1 MNNLWIHPSL
11 ILICGAILLPLIP
24 KALKKAALLFFPLA
38 AFAAVLSML
47 GQPDALHGQFQF
59 LDWTLTFGR
68 VDKLALVFAVIMSG
82 MACIGTLY
90 GLHVEEDA
98 QHSASWIYVSGSLG
112 AIFAGDLFVLFLF
125 WEVMAFASVFLVWFR
140 RTPESTRA
148 GYRYLLVHVAGG
160 LSLLAGIILWTHGK
174 GPEAIAFDNFVKLGA
189 AYSPAGLFILV
200 GIIVNAAVPPFQA
213 WLPDAYPNGTFNGS
227 VFLSAFTTK
236 TAVYALCRGFPGMEL
251 LIWLGVIMSLYGV
264 VYAIIENDIRR
275 LFAYHIISQVGYMVA
290 GAGIG
295 TELAINGACAHAFAH
310 ILYKG
315 LLFMGGGAVL
325 YMTGETRMS
334 QLGGLYKKMPWTF
347 LLTLVGGLSISA
359 FPLFSGFVSKSMITA
374 AGFQNPHLYW
384 AAFLL
389 MLASIGTFY
398 CNGLKVPYFVW
409 FGKDK
414 CSDSV
419 RERAGDPP
427 WNMLAAMGVAAFL
440 CIFLGIA
447 YGPLYRLLPYAE
459 VAAAYH
465 PYNAPHIF
473 ESLQILFFTACAF
486 FLMVRTH
493 KIEPHAGINVDN
505 DILYRRGGQAIQWLA
520 SKPIQAIDTAVGE
533 CYRVLGLIPLMW
545 TTRVVDVFDRF
556 GIDGVV
562 DGLAERVRAA
572 GQRLRSAQ
580 SGAVQANLAISFAVA
595 AVVIA
600 ALIYFVA

>member
-11 ILICGAILLPLIP
+11 ILIAGALLLPLIP
-24 KALKKAALLFFPLA
+24 NAFKKAFLLTVPLLS
-38 AFAAVLSML
+38 FVTVLLML
-47 GQPDALHGQFQF
+47 GQPDALHGQIDF
-59 LDWTLTFGR
+59 LNWTLTFGR
-68 VDKLALVFAVIMSG
+68 VDKLSLVFAVIMSG

-90 GLHVEEDA
+90 GLHVKEDA
-98 QHSASWIYVSGSLG
+98 QHSTSWVYVAGSLG
-112 AIFAGDLFVLFLF
+112 AIFAGDLLVLFLF
-125 WEVMAFASVFLVWFR
+125 WEVMAFSSVFLVWFR

-160 LSLLAGIILWTHGK
+160 LSLLAGIILWVAGK
-174 GPEAIAFDNFVKLGA
+174 GPEAIAFTNFGDA

-236 TAVYALCRGFPGMEL
+236 TAVYALCRGFAGMEI
-251 LIWLGVIMSLYGV
+251 LIWLGVIMALYGV
-264 VYAIIENDIRR
+264 IYAVIENDIRR

-295 TELAINGACAHAFAH
+295 TELAINGVCAHAFAH

-347 LLTLVGGLSISA
+347 LLTLIGGLSISA

-374 AGFQNPHLYW
+374 AGFQDPHLYW

-409 FGKDK
+409 FGHDK
-414 CSDSV
+414 CSDEV
-419 RERAGDPP
+419 RDRAGDPP
-427 WNMLAAMGVAAFL
+427 WNMLAAMGIAAFL
-440 CIFLGIA
+440 CILLGCA
-447 YGPLYRLLPYAE
+447 YGILYGLLPNPLA
-459 VAAAYH
+459 AAAYH
-465 PYNAPHIF
+465 PYNIPHLA
-473 ESLQILFFTACAF
+473 ESIQILLFTACAF

-493 KIEPHAGINVDN
+493 KIEPHAGINIDN
-505 DILYRRGGQAIQWLA
+505 DWFYRRGGQAFQWFA
-520 SKPIQAIDTAVGE
+520 TKPVQAVDTAVGE
-533 CYRVLGLIPLMW
+533 IYRVLGIIPLMW
-545 TTRVVDVFDRF
+545 TTRVVDLFDRA

-562 DGLAERVRAA
+562 DGLAENVRAT

-580 SGAVQANLAISFAVA
+580 SGAVQSSLAITFVVA
-595 AVVIA
+595 ALVIA
-600 ALIYFVA
+600 ALIYFVV

>member
-24 KALKKAALLFFPLA
+24 KALKKAFLLFVPLA
-38 AFAAVLSML
+38 AFAVVLSML
-47 GQPDALHGQFQF
+47 GQPDALHGQIDF
-59 LDWTLTFGR
+59 LRWTLTFGR
-68 VDKLALVFAVIMSG
+68 VDKLSLVFAVIMSG

-98 QHSASWIYVSGSLG
+98 QHSASWVYVSGSLG
-112 AIFAGDLFVLFLF
+112 AIFAGDLLVLFLF
-125 WEVMAFASVFLVWFR
+125 WEVMAFSSVFLVWFR

-148 GYRYLLVHVAGG
+148 GFRYLLVHVAGG
-160 LSLLAGIILWTHGK
+160 LSLLAGIILWLAQPGTT
-174 GPEAIAFDNFVKLGA
+174 IAFDSFVKLDA
-189 AYSPAGLFILV
+189 AYGLPGMLILI
-200 GIIVNAAVPPFQA
+200 GIIVNAAVPPFHA

-236 TAVYALCRGFPGMEL
+236 TAVYALCRGYAGMEL

-264 VYAIIENDIRR
+264 VYAIIENDMRR

-295 TELAINGACAHAFAH
+295 TALAINGACAHAFAH

-315 LLFMGGGAVL
+315 LLFMGAGSVL

-347 LLTLVGGLSISA
+347 LLTLIGGLSISA

-414 CSDSV
+414 CSDKV
-419 RERAGDPP
+419 RESAGDPP
-427 WNMLAAMGVAAFL
+427 WNMLAAMGIAAFL

-447 YGPLYRLLPYAE
+447 YGPLYRLLPFAD

-465 PYNAPHIF
+465 PYNAAHIF
-473 ESLQILFFTACAF
+473 ESLQILLFTACAF

-545 TTRVVDVFDRF
+545 TTKVVDVFDRF

-595 AVVIA
+595 AIVIA

>member
-11 ILICGAILLPLIP
+11 VLIAGALLLPLIP
-24 KALKKAALLFFPLA
+24 KTLKKAFLLFVPLA
-38 AFAAVLSML
+38 AFGVVLSML
-47 GQPDALHGQFQF
+47 GRPDALHGQVDF
-59 LDWTLTFGR
+59 LNWTLTFGR
-68 VDKLALVFAVIMSG
+68 VDKLSLVFAVIMSG
-82 MACIGTLY
+82 MACVGTLY

-112 AIFAGDLFVLFLF
+112 AIFAGDLLVLFLF
-125 WEVMAFASVFLVWFR
+125 WEVMAFSSVFLVWFR

-148 GYRYLLVHVAGG
+148 GFRYLLVHVAGG
-160 LSLLAGIILWTHGK
+160 LSLLAGIIVWLAQPGATI
-174 GPEAIAFDNFVKLGA
+174 EFANFVKLGA
-189 AYSPAGLFILV
+189 AGSPAGVLILI

-236 TAVYALCRGFPGMEL
+236 TAVYALCRGFAGMDV

-264 VYAIIENDIRR
+264 LYAVIENDVRR

-325 YMTGETRMS
+325 HMTGETRMS
-334 QLGGLYKKMPWTF
+334 HLGGLYKKMPWTF
-347 LLTLVGGLSISA
+347 LLTLIGGLSISA

-374 AGFQNPHLYW
+374 AAFQNPSLYW
-384 AAFLL
+384 AGFFLL
-389 MLASIGTFY
+389 LASIGTFY

-409 FGKDK
+409 FGSDK
-414 CSDSV
+414 CSDEV
-419 RERAGDPP
+419 RDRAGDPP
-427 WNMLAAMGVAAFL
+427 WNMLAAMGIAAFL

-447 YGPLYRLLPYAE
+447 YGVLYRLLPFGE

-493 KIEPHAGINVDN
+493 KIEPHAGINIDN
-505 DILYRRGGQAIQWLA
+505 DWFYRRAGVAFQWLA
-520 SKPIQAIDTAVGE
+520 SKPIQAIDTAIGE
-533 CYRVLGLIPLMW
+533 VYRVLGIIPLMW
-545 TTRVVDVFDRF
+545 TTKVVDVFDRY

-562 DGLAERVRAA
+562 DGLAEKVRAA
-572 GQRLRSAQ
+572 GQRLRFAQ
-580 SGAVQANLAISFAVA
+580 SGAVQANLAITFAVA
-595 AVVIA
+595 AFVIA
-600 ALIYFVA
+600 ALVYFVA

>member
-11 ILICGAILLPLIP
+11 ILICGAVLLPLIP
-24 KALKKAALLFFPLA
+24 KTLKKAFLLFVPLA
-38 AFAAVLSML
+38 AFAVVLSML
-47 GQPDALHGQFQF
+47 GQPDALHGQIDF
-59 LDWTLTFGR
+59 LRWTLTFGR
-68 VDKLALVFAVIMSG
+68 VDKLSLVFAVIMSG

-98 QHSASWIYVSGSLG
+98 QHSASWVYVSGSLG
-112 AIFAGDLFVLFLF
+112 AIFAGDLLVLFLF
-125 WEVMAFASVFLVWFR
+125 WEVMAFSSVFLVWFR

-148 GYRYLLVHVAGG
+148 GFRYLLVHVAGG
-160 LSLLAGIILWTHGK
+160 LSLLAGIILWLAQPGTT
-174 GPEAIAFDNFVKLGA
+174 IAFDSFVKLDA
-189 AYSPAGLFILV
+189 AYGLPGMLILI
-200 GIIVNAAVPPFQA
+200 GIIVNAAVPPFHA

-236 TAVYALCRGFPGMEL
+236 TAVYALCRGYAGMEL

-264 VYAIIENDIRR
+264 VYAIIENDMRR

-295 TELAINGACAHAFAH
+295 TALAINGACAHAFAH

-315 LLFMGGGAVL
+315 LLFMGAGSVL

-347 LLTLVGGLSISA
+347 LLTLIGGLSISA

-414 CSDSV
+414 CSDKV
-419 RERAGDPP
+419 RESAGDPP
-427 WNMLAAMGVAAFL
+427 WNMLAAMGIAAFL

-447 YGPLYRLLPYAE
+447 YGPLYRLLPFAD

-465 PYNAPHIF
+465 PYNAAHIF
-473 ESLQILFFTACAF
+473 ESLQILLFTACAF

-505 DILYRRGGQAIQWLA
+505 DWFYRRGGQAFQWFA
-520 SKPIQAIDTAVGE
+520 SKPVQAFDTAVGE

-562 DGLAERVRAA
+562 DGLAERIRAT

-595 AVVIA
+595 AIVIA

>member
-11 ILICGAILLPLIP
+11 VLIAGALLLPLIP
-24 KALKKAALLFFPLA
+24 KALKKAFLLFVPLA
-38 AFAAVLSML
+38 AFGVVLSML
-47 GQPDALHGQFQF
+47 GQDSALHGQINF
-59 LDWTLTFGR
+59 LHWTLTFGR

-82 MACIGTLY
+82 MACVGTLY

-112 AIFAGDLFVLFLF
+112 AIFAGDLLVLFLF
-125 WEVMAFASVFLVWFR
+125 WEVMAFSSVFLVWFR

-148 GYRYLLVHVAGG
+148 GFRYLLVHVAGG
-160 LSLLAGIILWTHGK
+160 LSLLAGIIVWLAQPGATI
-174 GPEAIAFDNFVKLGA
+174 EFSNFVKLGVA
-189 AYSPAGLFILV
+189 GTPAGVLILV

-236 TAVYALCRGFPGMEL
+236 TAVYALCRGFAGMDV

-264 VYAIIENDIRR
+264 LYAVIENDVRR

-325 YMTGETRMS
+325 HMTGETRMS
-334 QLGGLYKKMPWTF
+334 HLGGLYKKMPWTF
-347 LLTLVGGLSISA
+347 LLTLIGGLSISA

-374 AGFQNPHLYW
+374 AAFQNPSLYW
-384 AAFLL
+384 AGFFLL
-389 MLASIGTFY
+389 LASIGTFY

-409 FGKDK
+409 FGSDK
-414 CSDSV
+414 CSDEV
-419 RERAGDPP
+419 RDRAGDPP
-427 WNMLAAMGVAAFL
+427 WNMLAAMGIAAFL

-447 YGPLYRLLPYAE
+447 YGVLYRLLPFGE

-465 PYNAPHIF
+465 PYNAPHIS
-473 ESLQILFFTACAF
+473 ESLQILCFTACAF

-493 KIEPHAGINVDN
+493 KIEPHAGINIDN
-505 DILYRRGGQAIQWLA
+505 DWFYRRAGVAFQWLA
-520 SKPIQAIDTAVGE
+520 SKPIQAIDTAIGE
-533 CYRVLGLIPLMW
+533 VYRVLGIIPLMW
-545 TTRVVDVFDRF
+545 TTKVVDVFDRY

-562 DGLAERVRAA
+562 DGLAERVRAT
-572 GQRLRSAQ
+572 GQRLRLAQ
-580 SGAVQANLAISFAVA
+580 SGAVQANLAITVAVA

-600 ALIYFVA
+600 ALVYFVA

>member
-1 MNNLWIHPSL
+1 VNNLWIHPSL
-11 ILICGAILLPLIP
+11 ILICGAVLLPLIP
-24 KALKKAALLFFPLA
+24 NALKKAFLLFVPLA
-38 AFAAVLSML
+38 AFAVVLSML
-47 GQPDALHGQFQF
+47 GQPDALHGQIDF
-59 LDWTLTFGR
+59 LRWTLTFGR
-68 VDKLALVFAVIMSG
+68 VDKLSLVFAVIMSG

-112 AIFAGDLFVLFLF
+112 AIFAGDLLVLFLF
-125 WEVMAFASVFLVWFR
+125 WEVMAFSSVFLVWFR
-140 RTPESTRA
+140 RTLESTRA
-148 GYRYLLVHVAGG
+148 GFRYLLVHVAGG
-160 LSLLAGIILWTHGK
+160 LSLLAGIILWLAQPGTT
-174 GPEAIAFDNFVKLGA
+174 IAFDSFVKLDA
-189 AYSPAGLFILV
+189 AYGLPGLLILI
-200 GIIVNAAVPPFQA
+200 GIIVNAAVPPFHA

-236 TAVYALCRGFPGMEL
+236 TAVYALCRGFAGMEL

-264 VYAIIENDIRR
+264 VYAIIENDMRR

-295 TELAINGACAHAFAH
+295 TALAINGACAHAFAH

-315 LLFMGGGAVL
+315 LLFMGAGSVL

-347 LLTLVGGLSISA
+347 LLTLIGGLSISA

-414 CSDSV
+414 CSDKV
-419 RERAGDPP
+419 RESAGDPP
-427 WNMLAAMGVAAFL
+427 WNMLAAMGIAAFL

-447 YGPLYRLLPYAE
+447 YGPLYRLLPFAD

-465 PYNAPHIF
+465 PYNAAHIF
-473 ESLQILFFTACAF
+473 ESLQILLFTACAF
-486 FLMVRTH
+486 FIMVKLH

-505 DILYRRGGQAIQWLA
+505 DWFYRRGGQAFQWFA
-520 SKPIQAIDTAVGE
+520 SKPVQAFDTAVGE

-562 DGLAERVRAA
+562 DGLAERIRAT

-595 AVVIA
+595 ALVIA

>member
-1 MNNLWIHPSL
+1 VNNLWIHPSL
-11 ILICGAILLPLIP
+11 ILICGAVLLPLIP
-24 KALKKAALLFFPLA
+24 KTLKKAFLLFVPLA
-38 AFAAVLSML
+38 AFAVVLSML
-47 GQPDALHGQFQF
+47 GQPDALHGQIDF
-59 LDWTLTFGR
+59 LRWTLTFGR
-68 VDKLALVFAVIMSG
+68 VDKLSLVFAVIMSG

-98 QHSASWIYVSGSLG
+98 QHSASWVYVSGSLG
-112 AIFAGDLFVLFLF
+112 AIFAGDLLVLFLF
-125 WEVMAFASVFLVWFR
+125 WEVMAFSSVFLVWFR

-148 GYRYLLVHVAGG
+148 GFRYLLVHVAGG
-160 LSLLAGIILWTHGK
+160 LSLLAGIILWLAQPGTT
-174 GPEAIAFDNFVKLGA
+174 IAFDSFVKLDA
-189 AYSPAGLFILV
+189 AYGLPGMLILI
-200 GIIVNAAVPPFQA
+200 GIIVNAAVPPFHA

-236 TAVYALCRGFPGMEL
+236 TAVYALCRGYAGMEL

-264 VYAIIENDIRR
+264 VYAIIENDMRR

-295 TELAINGACAHAFAH
+295 TALAINGACAHAFAH

-315 LLFMGGGAVL
+315 LLFMGAGSVL

-347 LLTLVGGLSISA
+347 LLTLIGGLSISA

-414 CSDSV
+414 CSDKV
-419 RERAGDPP
+419 RESAGDPP
-427 WNMLAAMGVAAFL
+427 WNMLAAMGIAAFL

-447 YGPLYRLLPYAE
+447 YGPLYRLLPFAD

-465 PYNAPHIF
+465 PYNAAHIF
-473 ESLQILFFTACAF
+473 ESLQILLFTACAF

-505 DILYRRGGQAIQWLA
+505 DWFYRRGGQAFQWFA
-520 SKPIQAIDTAVGE
+520 SKPVQAFDTAVGE

-562 DGLAERVRAA
+562 DGLAERIRAT

-595 AVVIA
+595 AIVIA

>member
-11 ILICGAILLPLIP
+11 VLIAGAVLLPLIP
-24 KALKKAALLFFPLA
+24 KALKKAFLLFVPLA
-38 AFAAVLSML
+38 AFGVVLSML
-47 GQPDALHGQFQF
+47 GQDSALHGQVNF

-82 MACIGTLY
+82 MACVGTLY

-98 QHSASWIYVSGSLG
+98 QHSAAWIYVSGSLG
-112 AIFAGDLFVLFLF
+112 AIFAGDLLVLFLF
-125 WEVMAFASVFLVWFR
+125 WEVMAFSSVFLVWFR

-148 GYRYLLVHVAGG
+148 GFRYLLVHVAGG
-160 LSLLAGIILWTHGK
+160 LSLLAGIIVWLAQPGATI
-174 GPEAIAFDNFVKLGA
+174 EFSNFVKLGVA
-189 AYSPAGLFILV
+189 GSPAGVLILI

-236 TAVYALCRGFPGMEL
+236 TAVYALCRGFAGMEV

-264 VYAIIENDIRR
+264 LYAVIENDVRR

-325 YMTGETRMS
+325 HMTGETRMS
-334 QLGGLYKKMPWTF
+334 HLGGLYKKMPWTF
-347 LLTLVGGLSISA
+347 LLTLIGGLSISA

-374 AGFQNPHLYW
+374 AAFQNPSLYW
-384 AAFLL
+384 AGFFLL
-389 MLASIGTFY
+389 LASIGTFY

-409 FGKDK
+409 FGSDK
-414 CSDSV
+414 CSDEV
-419 RERAGDPP
+419 RDRAGDPP
-427 WNMLAAMGVAAFL
+427 WNMLAAMGIAAFL

-447 YGPLYRLLPYAE
+447 YGVLYRLLPFGD

-493 KIEPHAGINVDN
+493 KLEPHAGINIDN
-505 DILYRRGGQAIQWLA
+505 DWFYRRAGRAFQWLA
-520 SKPIQAIDTAVGE
+520 SKPIQTIDTAVGE
-533 CYRVLGLIPLMW
+533 VYRVLGIIPLLW
-545 TTRVVDVFDRF
+545 TTKVVDVFDRY

-562 DGLAERVRAA
+562 DGLAEKVRAT
-572 GQRLRSAQ
+572 GQRLRLAQ
-580 SGAVQANLAISFAVA
+580 NGAVQANLAITVAVA
-595 AVVIA
+595 AVLIA
-600 ALIYFVA
+600 ALVYFVA